1 MTEEKIG
8 RTELVVDP
16 FHTDFAGRLNYG
28 TLGKHLLNSAENH
41 ASERGFGMK
50 MLNEANYTWVLSR
63 LAIEMYEMPKVYDK
77 FCIDTWI
84 EDVYRLF
91 CDRNFCIRGENGKVF
106 GYARSIWAM
115 INYDN
120 REPIDLHEVHGQNMD
135 RYICGEENCPVE
147 KQGKVRRLSDD
158 KLIRNL
164 TIRYSDIDYNG
175 HVNSIKYIEHI
186 CDLFPLDKYRH
197 ENVRR
202 IEMAYMAE
210 SYIGDTLSFF
220 VEEKEKDVYHIE
232 VRKNVQENVS
242 KGESVVRC
250 RLVFE

>member
-8 RTELVVDP
+8 KTELVVDP
-16 FHTDFAGRLNYG
+16 FHTDFAGRLTYG

-41 ASERGFGMK
+41 AGERGFGMK

-63 LAIEMYEMPKVYDK
+63 LVIEMYEMPKVYDK

-84 EDVYRLF
+84 ENVYRLF

-115 INYDN
+115 INYND
-120 REPIDLHEVHGQNMD
+120 RAPIDLHEVHGQNMD
-135 RYICGEENCPVE
+135 RYICSDELCPVE
-147 KQGKVRRLSDD
+147 KQSKVRALSDD
-158 KLIRNL
+158 MLVRSMD
-164 TIRYSDIDYNG
+164 TRYSDIDYNG

-186 CDLFPLDKYRH
+186 CDLFSLDKFRQT
-197 ENVRR
+197 NVKR

-220 VEEKEKDVYHIE
+220 VEEKCSDTYHIE
-232 VRKNVQENVS
+232 VRKNFQKDVA

-250 RLVFE
+250 RLVF

>member
-1 MTEEKIG
+1 MMEEKIG

-41 ASERGFGMK
+41 ACGRGFGMK
-50 MLNEANYTWVLSR
+50 VLNEANYTWVLSR
-63 LAIEMYEMPKVYDK
+63 LVIEMYEMPEVYDK

-84 EDVYRLF
+84 ENVYRLF
-91 CDRNFCIRGENGKVF
+91 CDRNFRIQGENGKVF

-115 INYDN
+115 INYDS

-135 RYICGEENCPVE
+135 KYICTDTQCPVE
-147 KQGKVRRLSDD
+147 KQGKVRPLSDD
-158 KLIRNL
+158 MLVRTVNTK
-164 TIRYSDIDYNG
+164 YSDIDYNG

-186 CDLFPLDKYRH
+186 CDLFPLEKYRDA
-197 ENVRR
+197 NVRR

-220 VEEKEKDVYHIE
+220 MEEKDNGTYHVEI
-232 VRKNVQENVS
+232 RKNYQENVS
-242 KGESVVRC
+242 KGEPVVRC
-250 RLVFE
+250 KLVFE